1 MEVTP
6 FMWGIIMFGT
16 ALVVLLSGIPIW
28 AGLAGTAI
36 LFILIISPENMTVI
50 PYVIYSSLD
59 KFALLAI
66 PLFIFMAAPIAKSKA
81 SFDLYEVIHRWLHWL
96 PGGIGISN
104 IIGCAIFAALCGSSP
119 ATAAAIGGVGIPEMR
134 RRGYPASFAT
144 GLIAVGG
151 SLGILIPPS
160 ITMIIYGVA
169 TETSIG
175 KLFIAGII
183 PGIMV
188 TIIMA
193 IYIVIYFHF
202 FVLRRQRRE
211 RQEPRP
217 VPNPPEQESRPVPNP
232 PEAEAPPVLEEVV
245 YTWKDRFVYL
255 PRILPFLLL
264 IFAVMGSLYL
274 GWATPSEAAGVG
286 AFLSLLLCII
296 IYRAY
301 RPAMLKSIFG
311 TAINESTMI
320 LMIMAAAL
328 FFGYALSNAYATQA
342 LAETI
347 LGLPLGRWGIMLV
360 INLFLLILG
369 MFIPPAAIIL
379 LVAPILL
386 KIILPLGFDPIWFAV
401 IMTLNLEIGLVT
413 PPVGLNLYIVK
424 AIAPD
429 IPLSSVLKGA
439 IPFMLILL
447 LGIVLVAIFPQLALW
462 LPGLMIGV

>member
-36 LFILIISPENMTVI
+36 LFILIMSPENMTVI

-66 PLFIFMAAPIAKSKA
+66 PLFIFMAAPIAKSRA

-134 RRGYPASFAT
+134 RRGYPPSFAT

-169 TETSIG
+169 TETSVG

-183 PGIMV
+183 PGVMV
-188 TIIMA
+188 TLIMA

-202 FVLRRQRRE
+202 FVIRRQRRE
-211 RQEPRP
+211 PQEPRP
-217 VPNPPEQESRPVPNP
+217 VPNPEEAVVPPVPR
-232 PEAEAPPVLEEVV
+232 EVV

-255 PRILPFLLL
+255 PKILPFLFL

-286 AFLSLLLCII
+286 AFLSLLLCVI

-301 RPAMLKSIFG
+301 RPKILKSIFG

-320 LMIMAAAL
+320 LLIMAAAL
-328 FFGYALSNAYATQA
+328 FFGYALSDAYATQA
-342 LAETI
+342 LAEAI
-347 LGLPLGRWGIMLV
+347 LDLPLGRWGIMIV
-360 INLFLLILG
+360 INIFLLILG
-369 MFIPPAAIIL
+369 MFIPPAAVIL

-386 KIILPLGFDPIWFAV
+386 QIILPLGFDPIWFAV

-429 IPLSSVLKGA
+429 IPLSSVLMGA
-439 IPFMLILL
+439 IPFMLILA
-447 LGIVLVAIFPQLALW
+447 LGIVLVAIFPELALW
-462 LPGLMIGV
+462 LPGLMIGR

>member
-36 LFILIISPENMTVI
+36 LFILIMSPENMTVI

-104 IIGCAIFAALCGSSP
+104 IFGCAIFAALCGSSP

-134 RRGYPASFAT
+134 RRGYPPSFAT

-188 TIIMA
+188 TIMMA

-211 RQEPRP
+211 PQEPRP
-217 VPNPPEQESRPVPNP
+217 AANPKEDT
-232 PEAEAPPVLEEVV
+232 APQAPREVV

-286 AFLSLLLCII
+286 AFLSLLLCVI

-429 IPLSSVLKGA
+429 IPLSSVLWGA
-439 IPFMLILL
+439 IPFMLILA

-462 LPGLMIGV
+462 LPGMMIGI